1 MSASNENLQNPKQES
16 KAWVFEDDQSRG
28 KLKHVIQIKN
38 VLNRDES
45 INELLNLKTTKHY
58 AY

>member
-28 KLKHVIQIKN
+28 NLKHVIQIKN
-38 VLNRDES
+38 A
-45 INELLNLKTTKHY
+45 LNLDKRVLMSC
-58 AY
+58 